1 LELRFH
7 PESRQATRE
16 GNVFVMRGAKSVLR
30 LEPLLTSDGV
40 KLSAEDLAI
49 EGRDGGRNQTMFTV
63 RLSNQSG
70 AWRNAVALSWSSSG
84 HPPQNSSGENR
95 RRELEIRGGRAGR
108 DAGLDNR
115 EGATGGGTRPSARGA
130 QVRSLG

>member
-1 LELRFH
+1 LRFH

-30 LEPLLTSDGV
+30 LEPLLTSDGAR
-40 KLSAEDLAI
+40 LSAEDLAL

-70 AWRNAVALSWSSSG
+70 AWRNAVALSWSNSG
-84 HPPQNSSGENR
+84 HPPRTVGSSG
-95 RRELEIRGGRAGR
+95 I
-108 DAGLDNR
+108 
-115 EGATGGGTRPSARGA
+115 
-130 QVRSLG
+130 SL